1 MAVKPVGCRVTL
13 HRQEPDWPIL
23 ARMRELG
30 KEALSL
36 RRGLADLFDQAMDE
50 HDLCVYVYI
59 YILCNY
65 IHILYYIYI
74 FLKYVCIYV

>member
-1 MAVKPVGCRVTL
+1 MVEKCREHVEHQELMAVKPVGCQVTL

-36 RRGLADLFDQAMDE
+36 RRGLADLFD
-50 HDLCVYVYI
+50 
-59 YILCNY
+59 
-65 IHILYYIYI
+65 
-74 FLKYVCIYV
+74 